1 MKLTACAH
9 LANVSLGLATA
20 FHLSATGCA
29 VSLGTGGGQ
38 RLIGGFTYVS
48 RSTRPSATVVRQR
61 VLGLDIR
68 LATRDDGIVAGY
80 SDSRVVFPTRAP
92 ATHPQLGFRMP
103 MGFAWKE
110 GDVTHEL
117 GWIVTRV
124 PEPEEVSL
132 THHIRLGAAV
142 MASPR
147 CVGVLAGYNSRTCV
161 VAPVDRDGLYVVRYE
176 SDKPFDAILWAQ
188 IGER

>member
-1 MKLTACAH
+1 M
-9 LANVSLGLATA
+9 SLG
-20 FHLSATGCA
+20 
-29 VSLGTGGGQ
+29 GGGE
-38 RLIGGFTYVS
+38 RLILGFMHVS
-48 RSTRPSATVVRQR
+48 RSSGPAATVVRQR
-61 VLGLDIR
+61 VLGLDVR
-68 LATRDDGIVAGY
+68 CGTHDDGITAGY
-80 SDSRVVFPTRAP
+80 SDSRVVFPTRAEEKMP
-92 ATHPQLGFRMP
+92 RLGFRMP
-103 MGFAWKE
+103 LGFAWEK
-110 GDVTHEL
+110 GNVTHEL

-161 VAPVDRDGLYVVRYE
+161 EAPVDRDALYVVRYE
-176 SDKPFDAILWAQ
+176 SDDPFDATLWAQ